1 MKALYE
7 NGWFHGDVLYFN
19 SKLEEFKVKVS
30 DGSFDYPKKEDID
43 GIEVVLL

>member
-7 NGWFHGDVLYFN
+7 NDWFHGDVLYFN
-19 SKLEEFKVKVS
+19 SKLEEVKFS
-30 DGSFDYPKKEDID
+30 DGSFDFLKKEDID